1 MTLSIDHYAHL
12 SRWRERPVLEKA
24 LLAIGMLLLAIS
36 LPPLPAAPCIIAS
49 VLSVTLLGARVPL
62 RLWLRYA
69 LIPAGFLLT
78 AGLSM
83 LFDVSHHGLSLSPA
97 ALPTV
102 CGLLLRSFAGICCLL
117 LLALTTPVTDI
128 LASLRKIGLPREIAE
143 ISLIMYRLVF
153 LLLDT
158 ASAMHT
164 AQAARL
170 GQSNRK
176 QQLRSLGLLLA
187 NLFPRAMDRAG
198 RMENGLAARGW
209 NGEFNVLR
217 HTQPLSPTRLTWT
230 SLLLGSVL
238 LIGTL
243 FS

>member
-1 MTLSIDHYAHL
+1 MTLSIDQYAQL

-36 LPPLPAAPCIIAS
+36 LPPLPGAPCIIVC
-49 VLSVTLLGARVPL
+49 VLGVTLLDARVPL
-62 RLWLRYA
+62 RLWLRHA
-69 LIPAGFLLT
+69 VIPAGFLLT
-78 AGLSM
+78 AGLTM
-83 LFDVSHHGLSLSPA
+83 LFDIGRQGLSLAPA
-97 ALPTV
+97 GLSTV
-102 CGLLLRSFAGICCLL
+102 GGLLLRSCAGICCLL

-128 LASLRKIGLPREIAE
+128 LAGLRRIGLPREIAE
-143 ISLIMYRLVF
+143 ISLLMYRLVF

-158 ASAMHT
+158 ASAMHI

-170 GQSNRK
+170 GQRNRK

-209 NGEFNVLR
+209 NGEFMVLR
-217 HTQPLSPTRLTWT
+217 RTQPLSPLRLTWT

-238 LIGTL
+238 LVGSL